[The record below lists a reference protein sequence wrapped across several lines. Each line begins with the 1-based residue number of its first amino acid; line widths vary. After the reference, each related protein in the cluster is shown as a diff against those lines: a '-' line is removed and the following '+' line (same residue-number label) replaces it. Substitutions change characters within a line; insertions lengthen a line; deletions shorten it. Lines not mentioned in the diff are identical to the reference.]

1 MQRLIVLLVSF
12 LLLVSCGAKTAKKPG
27 NPGDL
32 YVEGVNLMQQKKY
45 DKAIEKFS
53 AIRENYPFDP
63 IAFVATVKLGD
74 VYFEKKE
81 YILASGVYE
90 DFFNSHPEDTN
101 IPYVLV
107 RLGECYEILS
117 LSFDRDQA
125 YTLKAI
131 ERYTYLKNRFPASS
145 YAKLVD
151 IKMKKL
157 VQKLADREVYV
168 GEFYYNTFKYNAAIM
183 RLEYFL
189 KKYPDMNGTDKALYY
204 LALSYRARGEL
215 QKSEY
220 FVDMLKTKF
229 PKSMYVRAATRER
242 KTLQLAKADRSIS
255 PALYTSEERKKRDI
269 ELKPQMIAQTQ
280 TETKKAPEESKLSFF
295 DTSKPIDIV
304 SDTMEGFDKEKYVIF
319 KGNVVAKQEDLYIFC
334 DIIEASMNEETN
346 EIDKAHAKGN
356 VKIVKKERT
365 ATSKEAIFNNAESKI
380 VLKGNVTVYSGQ
392 DKLTGEVVTYYIDE
406 DRVVVEGEK
415 EKKARILVTPKEKQ

>member
-204 LALSYRARGEL
+204 LALSYTALGEL
-215 QKSEY
+215 QKS
-220 FVDMLKTKF
+220 
-229 PKSMYVRAATRER
+229 
-242 KTLQLAKADRSIS
+242 
-255 PALYTSEERKKRDI
+255 
-269 ELKPQMIAQTQ
+269 
-280 TETKKAPEESKLSFF
+280 
-295 DTSKPIDIV
+295 
-304 SDTMEGFDKEKYVIF
+304 
-319 KGNVVAKQEDLYIFC
+319 
-334 DIIEASMNEETN
+334 
-346 EIDKAHAKGN
+346 
-356 VKIVKKERT
+356 
-365 ATSKEAIFNNAESKI
+365 
-380 VLKGNVTVYSGQ
+380 
-392 DKLTGEVVTYYIDE
+392 
-406 DRVVVEGEK
+406 
-415 EKKARILVTPKEKQ
+415 